1 MPIPTNT
8 YLEKVHISAIKAGDT
23 IFHNER
29 LMTVC
34 RRDIKVSTLMGCSI
48 FGDSYHSGYKPFVK
62 VHFLVPKL
70 R

>member
-34 RRDIKVSTLMGCSI
+34 GFVYIKVRNAT
-48 FGDSYHSGYKPFVK
+48 
-62 VHFLVPKL
+62 
-70 R
+70 

>member
-1 MPIPTNT
+1 MPITTNT
-8 YLEKVHISAIKAGDT
+8 YVEQVDISTIKAGDT

-48 FGDSYHSGYKPFVK
+48 FGDSYHSGYKPVVK
-62 VHFLVPKL
+62 VHFLEPKL